1 MNLRDLPKAELHLHL
16 EGSAEPETLR
26 ELDPALTLAEI
37 DERYRYGDFQGFV
50 EGFKWVLE
58 RLKEPEDF
66 ALVARRLLSR
76 LAAENVR
83 YAEITLS
90 AGVNLLRRQDF
101 AGIFEA
107 VRREAET
114 SPVRVRWI
122 LDAIRQLGAE
132 HAREVAELA
141 AGFSDQG
148 VVGFGIGG
156 IEELGPAEWFDE
168 VFAFARSQG
177 LHLTAHAGE
186 TMGPES
192 VWAALGLGAER
203 IGHGIRAVE
212 DPTLL
217 IHLREHGI
225 PLEICVSSNVA
236 TGAVARLAEHPVRR
250 IFEAGVPIV
259 VSTDDPGMFR
269 TTLTREYELL
279 RDQFGFTQEEL
290 RGLAES
296 SFRYAFAAGT

>member
-16 EGSAEPETLR
+16 EGSAEPETLC

-37 DERYRYGDFQGFV
+37 HERYRYGDFRGFV
-50 EGFKWVLE
+50 ESFKWVLE
-58 RLKEPEDF
+58 RLKGPEDF
-66 ALVARRLLSR
+66 ALIARRLLNR
-76 LAAENVR
+76 LASENVR

-141 AGFSDQG
+141 AGFFDQG

-156 IEELGPAEWFDE
+156 IEELGPAEWFGE
-168 VFAFARSQG
+168 VFRFARTQG

-186 TMGPES
+186 SMGPES

-250 IFEAGVPIV
+250 IFDAGVPIV
-259 VSTDDPGMFR
+259 ISTDDPGMFR

-290 RGLAES
+290 RGLAEN